1 MSAVRPF
8 LKLPDISE
16 AEMFHSILDTLHE
29 GVVVMAAD
37 STIVYANPAYS
48 RILGVPVNKVIGK
61 KCRDIEPAAKCLQSL
76 ETKQP
81 IKDQYE
87 IVQSVGVPI
96 VFSTNCLF
104 HNGELIGICSVFRD
118 ISEIVSLN
126 KKVAELK
133 HQLNQYGRSSLPD
146 CFSSLIGRHPSFVQA
161 LKLAA
166 QVAPSETTVL
176 IQGESGVGKELLA
189 RAIHQASRRKDK
201 PFVTVNCAALPET
214 LFESELFGYTGGAF
228 TGAKAAGK
236 QGKFHLAD
244 GGTLFLDE
252 VGEIPLS
259 LQAKLLRVLQEGEV
273 ERLGSVKPE
282 KVNTRIIAATNA
294 DLEAMVAKGAF
305 RQDLFYRLNVICI
318 RLPALREHPE
328 DIPLIA
334 QAILEE
340 INQANN
346 RNLSFSQEV
355 LDLFTA
361 YNWPGNVREL
371 QNVIRHASLV
381 AAERVI
387 GVASLPPYLLER
399 LSKQVHDQ
407 GSQAAVERALKLY
420 MEGAE
425 QEAIQEA
432 LRLANNNR
440 SQAMDLLKISRRTFY
455 KKLKKYNLL

>member
-1 MSAVRPF
+1 MRPF
-8 LKLPDISE
+8 LKLPAISE

-61 KCRDIEPAAKCLQSL
+61 KCSEIEPAAKCLKSL

-96 VFSTNCLF
+96 IFSTNCLF

-133 HQLNQYGRSSLPD
+133 YQLNQYGRSSLPD
-146 CFSSLIGRHPSFVQA
+146 CFSVLIGRHPAFVQA

-166 QVAPSETTVL
+166 QVAPSEITVL

-228 TGAKAAGK
+228 TGARAAGK
-236 QGKFHLAD
+236 QGKFHMAD

-328 DIPLIA
+328 DIALIA

-346 RNLSFSQEV
+346 RSLSFSQEV
-355 LDLFTA
+355 LDLFA
-361 YNWPGNVREL
+361 SYNWPGNVREL

-381 AAERVI
+381 ATERVI
-387 GVASLPPYLLER
+387 SVANLPPYLLER
-399 LSKQVHDQ
+399 LTKQFHDQ
-407 GSQAAVERALKLY
+407 DSQAAVERALKLY

-425 QEAIQEA
+425 QEAIREA

>member
-1 MSAVRPF
+1 VCQDTALPF
-8 LKLPDISE
+8 TSE
-16 AEMFHSILDTLHE
+16 TELFRSILETLPE

-61 KCRDIEPAAKCLQSL
+61 KCSEIEPTARCLQSL
-76 ETKQP
+76 KTKQP
-81 IKDQYE
+81 IKNQYE

-104 HNGELIGICSVFRD
+104 RNGELIGICSVFRG

-133 HQLNQYGRSSLPD
+133 HQLSQYGRGALPAS
-146 CFSSLIGRHPSFVQA
+146 FSALIGRHPNFVQV

-166 QVAPSETTVL
+166 RVAPSETTVL

-189 RAIHQASRRKDK
+189 RAIHQASRRRDK

-214 LFESELFGYTGGAF
+214 LFESELFGYAGGAF
-228 TGAKAAGK
+228 TGAKTCGK
-236 QGKFHLAD
+236 QGKFHLAN

-282 KVNTRIIAATNA
+282 KVNIRIIAATNA
-294 DLEAMVAKGAF
+294 DLEAMAAKGTF

-340 INQANN
+340 VNQTTG
-346 RNLSFSQEV
+346 RQLSLSQEV
-355 LDLFTA
+355 LEIFTS
-361 YNWPGNVREL
+361 YSWPGNVREL
-371 QNVIRHASLV
+371 QNAIRHASLV
-381 AAERVI
+381 SAEEVI
-387 GVASLPPYLLER
+387 GVASLPSYLLER
-399 LSKQVHDQ
+399 LKREASDL
-407 GSQAAVERALKLY
+407 GNRAAAERALRLY
-420 MEGAE
+420 REGAE
-425 QEAIQEA
+425 LEALLEA

-440 SQAMDLLKISRRTFY
+440 SHAMDLLKISRRTFY

>member
-1 MSAVRPF
+1 
-8 LKLPDISE
+8 
-16 AEMFHSILDTLHE
+16 MFHSILDTLHE

-61 KCRDIEPAAKCLQSL
+61 KCCDIEPAAKCLQSL
-76 ETKQP
+76 ATKQP

-146 CFSSLIGRHPSFVQA
+146 SFAPLIGRHPSFVQA

-189 RAIHQASRRKDK
+189 RAIHQASRRKHK

-214 LFESELFGYTGGAF
+214 LFESELFGYAGGAF
-228 TGAKAAGK
+228 TGAKAGGK

-294 DLEAMVAKGAF
+294 DLEAMVARGAF

-328 DIPLIA
+328 DISLIA

-340 INQANN
+340 INQVNN
-346 RNLSFSQEV
+346 RNLAFSQEV
-355 LDLFTA
+355 MDLFTA
-361 YNWPGNVREL
+361 YHWPGNVREL

-381 AAERVI
+381 AAERTI
-387 GVASLPPYLLER
+387 GVANLPSYLLER

-407 GSQAAVERALKLY
+407 DSRAAIERALKLY
-420 MEGAE
+420 TEGAE
-425 QEAIQEA
+425 QEAIVEA

>member
-1 MSAVRPF
+1 
-8 LKLPDISE
+8 
-16 AEMFHSILDTLHE
+16 MFHSILDTLHE

-48 RILGVPVNKVIGK
+48 RILGVPVNRVIGK
-61 KCRDIEPAAKCLQSL
+61 KCYDIEPAANCLRSL

-96 VFSTNCLF
+96 IFSTNCLY
-104 HNGELIGICSVFRD
+104 HHGELIGICSVFRD

-146 CFSSLIGRHPSFVQA
+146 CFAPLIGRHPCFVQA

-176 IQGESGVGKELLA
+176 IRGESGVGKELLA
-189 RAIHQASRRKDK
+189 RAIHQASRRKNK
-201 PFVTVNCAALPET
+201 PFVTVNCAALPES
-214 LFESELFGYTGGAF
+214 LFESELFGYLGGAF
-228 TGAKAAGK
+228 TGAKSGGK
-236 QGKFHLAD
+236 PGKFHMAD

-294 DLEAMVAKGAF
+294 DLETMVVKGAF

-328 DIPLIA
+328 DIALIA
-334 QAILEE
+334 QAVLEE
-340 INQANN
+340 VNQANN

-355 LDLFTA
+355 LDLFKA
-361 YNWPGNVREL
+361 YHWPGNVREL

-381 AAERVI
+381 ASGQVI
-387 GVASLPPYLLER
+387 GMANLPPYLLER
-399 LSKQVHDQ
+399 LARQVDNQ
-407 GSQAAVERALKLY
+407 DSQAAIERALKLY
-420 MEGAE
+420 MSGAE
-425 QEAIQEA
+425 LEAIQEA

>member
-1 MSAVRPF
+1 MRPF
-8 LKLPDISE
+8 IKLPSISE

-61 KCRDIEPAAKCLQSL
+61 KCSEIEPTAKCLQSL

-133 HQLNQYGRSSLPD
+133 HQLSQYGRSSLPES
-146 CFSSLIGRHPSFVQA
+146 FSALIGRHPNFVQA
-161 LKLAA
+161 LRLAA

-189 RAIHQASRRKDK
+189 RAIHQASRRRDK

-214 LFESELFGYTGGAF
+214 LFESELFGYAGGAF
-228 TGAKAAGK
+228 TGAKACGK

-334 QAILEE
+334 QAVLDE
-340 INQANN
+340 INQANS
-346 RNLSFSQEV
+346 RNLVFSQDV
-355 LDLFTA
+355 MDLFTA
-361 YNWPGNVREL
+361 YHWPGNVREL
-371 QNVIRHASLV
+371 QNAIRHASLV
-381 AAERVI
+381 AAEKVI
-387 GVASLPPYLLER
+387 GVANLPSYLLER
-399 LSKQVHDQ
+399 LSRQVSDR
-407 GSQAAVERALKLY
+407 GNRAAAERALRLY

-425 QEAIQEA
+425 QEALQEA